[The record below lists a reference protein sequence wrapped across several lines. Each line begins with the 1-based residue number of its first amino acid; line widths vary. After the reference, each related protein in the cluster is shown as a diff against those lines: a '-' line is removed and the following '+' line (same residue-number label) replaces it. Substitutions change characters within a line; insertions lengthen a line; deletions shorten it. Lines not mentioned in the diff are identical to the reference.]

1 MNDFVE
7 RRTDLHRQMLVEVGV
22 RLDRLQGQAYG
33 LQFLKD
39 VHVPAGII
47 ERVLAEPT
55 LQSTKRH
62 VRHVSYATVATV
74 ESMISADR

>member
-7 RRTDLHRQMLVEVGV
+7 RRNNSHLQMLVEVGI
-22 RLDRLQGQAYG
+22 RLRRFQGQAYA
-33 LQFLKD
+33 LEFLKD